1 VYKNAIFLSILC
13 FLLSPSSG
21 WSHPHVFI
29 DTSVKIVF
37 DEKGLAGARIQWV
50 FDEMFSSM
58 IIMDFDRNKN
68 RRFESDE
75 VAEVKAGAFSNLKEF
90 GYFTHIK
97 IDGKPF
103 KVSFVKDFSA
113 KIDHE
118 RMIYTFFVPCHVCA
132 TTAFKQ
138 VSLSVYDPEFYSDI
152 VLVKDS
158 LLLENRE
165 SYEAS
170 CRIRK
175 SPDTAYYFGQIVPEE
190 ILLRFKR
197 K

>member
-1 VYKNAIFLSILC
+1 M
-13 FLLSPSSG
+13 G

-29 DTSVKIVF
+29 DASVKIVF
-37 DEKGLAGARIQWV
+37 DEKGLAGARITWV

-68 RRFESDE
+68 RQFEPEE
-75 VAEVKAGAFSNLKEF
+75 VAEVKAGAFSNLKEYE
-90 GYFTHIK
+90 YFTHIK

-103 KVSFVKDFSA
+103 RVTFVSDFSA
-113 KIDHE
+113 KIKKDH
-118 RMIYTFFVPCHVCA
+118 MIYTFFVPCHVCA

-138 VSLSVYDPEFYSDI
+138 LRLSVYDPEFYSDI
-152 VLVKDS
+152 LLVKDS
-158 LLLENRE
+158 LLLENQE
-165 SYEAS
+165 PYEVS

-175 SPDTAYYFGQIVPEE
+175 SPEEAYYFGQIIPEE